1 MRLHNFNSFVKE
13 NLSETKIE
21 DYIKKILD
29 YILLRIRFKYGYK
42 EIGHYLFNFMCIRK
56 NHKTAKR

>member
-1 MRLHNFNSFVKE
+1 MI
-13 NLSETKIE
+13 KIANNNESIDE

-56 NHKTAKR
+56 NYKTAKG

>member
-1 MRLHNFNSFVKE
+1 MI
-13 NLSETKIE
+13 KIANNNESIDE

-42 EIGHYLFNFMCIRK
+42 EIGHYLFNCMCIRK
-56 NHKTAKR
+56 NHKTAKG